1 MIDYFLPSGASTVRL
16 EILDAQQNLVRR
28 FSSQGTSPVR
38 RALLPVAERWFPQ
51 PKVLEKTAGMHR
63 FVWDLAW
70 HGSAAPDADEDAE
83 SHSLSGPK
91 AVPGDYRVQLT
102 VDGKTQTQSLKVV
115 MDPRS
120 PATAEVLARQLQ
132 LGQQIFA
139 ESIEPRRALA
149 EIVSVQKQLA
159 DIQQQL
165 KQNTV
170 GAQNPT
176 LKAAIEEAQ
185 SGIARIL
192 ANHERVTEGSGLQ
205 DAYTALASALR
216 VVENGDR
223 TAPSQAIALY
233 KESSPQLKS
242 SVAEWIEFK
251 HTRLAQLNQQ
261 LREADISPITIA
273 EIEQEVE
280 FLLSR

>member
-1 MIDYFLPSGASTVRL
+1 
-16 EILDAQQNLVRR
+16 
-28 FSSQGTSPVR
+28 
-38 RALLPVAERWFPQ
+38 
-51 PKVLEKTAGMHR
+51 
-63 FVWDLAW
+63 
-70 HGSAAPDADEDAE
+70 
-83 SHSLSGPK
+83 
-91 AVPGDYRVQLT
+91 
-102 VDGKTQTQSLKVV
+102 
-115 MDPRS
+115 
-120 PATAEVLARQLQ
+120 VLARQLQ

-165 KQNTV
+165 KQNKV

-176 LKAAIEEAQ
+176 LKAALEEAQ

-192 ANHERVTEGSGLQ
+192 ANHEHATEGSGLQ

-261 LREADISPITIA
+261 LREADVSPITIA